1 MNNRRWISLAMLFA
15 IAISVLLPLGARA
28 DGVIIV
34 DPPQCDPACPGPTYV
49 GDQLVVRSHKVDVTI
64 DNQLATTKIDQVFFN
79 PNDWVAEGTYIFP
92 IPDNAT
98 VDKFTMTVDG
108 QAVEAKIL
116 TAEEARATYE
126 EIVRNMRDPALLEY
140 LGRGAIQASIFP
152 IGPGEERRIE
162 ISYQQVLT
170 AEQGL
175 VSYVYPLNTE
185 QFSAQPLETASIHV
199 SIASQSPLRAIYSPT
214 HSIAT
219 TRTDDLHATVG
230 WEASDVLPTDDFE
243 LLYTTSDSGIG
254 VNVVSHFDA
263 ATGQGTFLLLAAP
276 GIQAAQ
282 TAIAKDVIVVLDTSG
297 SMEGEKLAQAKQA
310 LTQVLNKL
318 NSEDRFTIVEFS
330 TGVRTYSNELQA
342 ASTAPDAISWVNQLE
357 SSGGTDINGA
367 LTEAMNYVDESRP
380 TYILFLT
387 DGLPTEGETDV
398 QSILTNVDAAA
409 PDDIRLFSFGVGDDV
424 DTTLLDTLSQ
434 EHSGASA
441 YVRPGEELDSAV
453 AELYGKISSPVLTD
467 VSLEI
472 TGAETEELYPQPLP
486 DLFAGSQSIIVGHYR
501 AGGPVTIVLSGKVN
515 GEAQSFSYEGQ
526 SLATEAGAEG
536 LPRLWASRKI
546 GYLLTQIRLHG
557 ENQEWVQAIVDLSV
571 KYGIVTPYTSYLI
584 TEDDI
589 LTSDGRAEA
598 ANTAGADISAAPSTG
613 AAAVDR
619 SQEEM
624 SLGGGS
630 DGNAAA
636 NAPSAEYADQVA
648 VVGSRAF
655 VNQDGVWIETTFD
668 PSTMTTVKVQFG
680 SDDYFALLA
689 AHPELAQAFALGEQV
704 IAFANGT
711 AFEVTA
717 DAQPPLDPALLA

>member
-1 MNNRRWISLAMLFA
+1 M
-15 IAISVLLPLGARA
+15 
-28 DGVIIV
+28 
-34 DPPQCDPACPGPTYV
+34 
-49 GDQLVVRSHKVDVTI
+49 
-64 DNQLATTKIDQVFFN
+64 
-79 PNDWVAEGTYIFP
+79 
-92 IPDNAT
+92 
-98 VDKFTMTVDG
+98 
-108 QAVEAKIL
+108 
-116 TAEEARATYE
+116 
-126 EIVRNMRDPALLEY
+126 
-140 LGRGAIQASIFP
+140 
-152 IGPGEERRIE
+152 
-162 ISYQQVLT
+162 
-170 AEQGL
+170 
-175 VSYVYPLNTE
+175 
-185 QFSAQPLETASIHV
+185 
-199 SIASQSPLRAIYSPT
+199 
-214 HSIAT
+214 
-219 TRTDDLHATVG
+219 
-230 WEASDVLPTDDFE
+230 
-243 LLYTTSDSGIG
+243 
-254 VNVVSHFDA
+254 VSHFDA

-276 GIQAAQ
+276 GIVAAES
-282 TAIAKDVIVVLDTSG
+282 AIAKDVIVVLDTSG

-310 LTQVLNKL
+310 LTLVLNKL

-330 TGVRTYSNELQA
+330 TGVRTYATELQA
-342 ASTAPDAISWVNQLE
+342 ASTAPDAISWVNQLV

-398 QSILTNVDAAA
+398 PSILTNVDAAA

-472 TGAETEELYPQPLP
+472 NGAETEELYPQPLP

-526 SLATEAGAEG
+526 SLATEAGRRRIAPALG
-536 LPRLWASRKI
+536 VAQDRLSAHPDSAPWRKCRVGAGDRRSQRQVRHRHSLHLLPDHR
-546 GYLLTQIRLHG
+546 
-557 ENQEWVQAIVDLSV
+557 
-571 KYGIVTPYTSYLI
+571 
-584 TEDDI
+584 
-589 LTSDGRAEA
+589 GRHSHQRWP
-598 ANTAGADISAAPSTG
+598 GGGRQHRQCGKCQAPSTG
-613 AAAVDR
+613 AVAVDR
-619 SQEEM
+619 SQEEIE
-624 SLGGGS
+624 SGGGS
-630 DGNAAA
+630 DGNAAGT
-636 NAPSAEYADQVA
+636 APSAEYADQVA

-689 AHPELAQAFALGEQV
+689 AHPELAEAFALGEQV

-717 DAQPPLDPALLA
+717 DAQPPIDPALLA